1 MNNAEF
7 PGKPQNSIP
16 ASNDDIPV
24 ALRDTPDVK
33 SQVRIHPSILFMGG
47 IAGFII
53 LAIISGFLF
62 ALTSPK
68 TTTTSQ
74 FSSTNSSTN
83 NNGTKKSP
91 SNGSVK
97 SQTPQDEILGHM
109 AYKEA
114 PKSELVRIPGNKQI
128 IMRKAAAKQ
137 FQAMAEAAKKQGV
150 NLVPISGFRTVEQ
163 QKALFFGIGAQRN
176 QRPAQRAAVS
186 APPNYSEHH
195 TGYAV
200 DIGDGK
206 VPATNLSTNFEKT
219 PAFQWLEANAA
230 RYSFELSFPKGNSQG
245 VSYEPWHWRFVGDPH
260 SLETF
265 YKSKNIKPDLN

>member
-7 PGKPQNSIP
+7 PGKPQNSTP

-33 SQVRIHPSILFMGG
+33 SQARIHPSILFMGG

-68 TTTTSQ
+68 TITTSQ
-74 FSSTNSSTN
+74 FSSTNN

-97 SQTPQDEILGHM
+97 SQTPQDEILGHL

-150 NLVPISGFRTVEQ
+150 NLVPISGFRTIEQ
-163 QKALFFGIGAQRN
+163 QKALFFGVSAQRN

-219 PAFQWLEANAA
+219 PAFQWLSANAA

-265 YKSKNIKPDLN
+265 YKSKNIKPDLTQE